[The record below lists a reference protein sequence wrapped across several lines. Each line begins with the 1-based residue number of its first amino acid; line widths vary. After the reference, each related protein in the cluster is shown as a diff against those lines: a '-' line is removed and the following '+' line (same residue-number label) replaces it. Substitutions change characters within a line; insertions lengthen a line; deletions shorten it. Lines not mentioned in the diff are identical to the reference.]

1 MKTPSELKF
10 SLAGNANESCSA
22 LFCEVLPRST
32 KKIQLISLILRI
44 LTLKTRLRG
53 KKVKFREKRRKVNF
67 LI

>member
-44 LTLKTRLRG
+44 LTLKTR
-53 KKVKFREKRRKVNF
+53 
-67 LI
+67 